1 MRIGY
6 VLADSGVPVFGTK
19 GASVHVR
26 ELIRALGA
34 ERTVD
39 LFCATLG
46 DGHGDLPIRDLHVVP
61 RPVLPEMGD
70 PDLERDRRRL
80 AYVERMKDLVDRA
93 CRGSGYDMLYERYSL
108 YSDVGAA
115 VSGAHDLPFLLEVNA
130 PLIVERRSVE
140 ALPLA
145 SLAHE
150 IESSVFRRA
159 DAVLAVSETMA
170 AYAVGVGA
178 RVDRVHVVPNGV
190 DASRFHPGV
199 GGDQIRAA
207 LRIQAGLVVGF
218 AGSLKPWHGVDL
230 LLAAFARTAT
240 RSWTLLVVGDGP
252 ERDRLERQA
261 GALEVSDRVVFTGA
275 VRHDEMPA
283 YVAAMDIAVAPY
295 RSSADFYFS
304 PLKLFEYLAAGKAV
318 IASDLGQIATAIRHG
333 ENGYLVAPDDVLE
346 LSRALARLAVD
357 ASLRRDL
364 ARRAPEG
371 LVSWQDTAQ
380 RVIAIAEQAQRAR
393 TVGASLMGAP

>member
-26 ELIRALGA
+26 ELIRALGR
-34 ERTVD
+34 EHTVD

-46 DGHGDLPIRDLHVVP
+46 DGHGDLPIRDLYVVP
-61 RPVLPEMGD
+61 RPVLPEAGD
-70 PDLERDRRRL
+70 PDLQRDRRRL
-80 AYVERMKDLVDRA
+80 ATVEQLKNLVDRA
-93 CRGSGYDMLYERYSL
+93 YRGSRYDTLYERYSL
-108 YSDVGAA
+108 FSDAGEA

-130 PLIVERRSVE
+130 PLIVERQSVE

-170 AYAVGVGA
+170 AYVVGA
-178 RVDRVHVVPNGV
+178 GARDDRVHVVPNGV
-190 DASRFHPGV
+190 DTSRFHPGV
-199 GGDQIRAA
+199 SGDQIRAA
-207 LRIQAGLVVGF
+207 LGTQAGLVVGF

-230 LLAAFARTAT
+230 LLAAFARTAS
-240 RSWTLLVVGDGP
+240 RNWTLLVVGDGP

-261 GALEVSDRVVFTGA
+261 RALEVSDRVVFTGA

-283 YVAAMDIAVAPY
+283 YVRAMDIAVAPY
-295 RSSADFYFS
+295 RSTAAFYFS
-304 PLKLFEYLAAGKAV
+304 PLKLFEYLAAGKAI
-318 IASDLGQIATAIRHG
+318 IASNLGQIATVVRHG
-333 ENGYLVAPDDVLE
+333 ENGYLVPPDDVLE
-346 LSRALARLAVD
+346 LSRTLAHLAAD

-364 ARRAPEG
+364 ERRAPEG

-380 RVIAIAEQAQRAR
+380 RVIAIAEQAQKVRAA
-393 TVGASLMGAP
+393 V